1 MGLPPLTWPT
11 STSSK
16 QGLALAVV
24 RLALQFHALG
34 MGVLLELFPQL
45 CAGCKLPGQ
54 LLCRSCGSQL
64 DLTPRPVARAQLSR
78 GTSFI
83 AYHGVA
89 RTVLHQLKSG
99 GSVALAGLL
108 AARMF
113 PNAQVA
119 SLALAGARVLVPA
132 PSRRQ
137 ANRTRGF
144 SPAALLAQALAARG
158 RLLGLGLVVHQPLR
172 FTRTVQDQKLLDRAG
187 RQVNLEGSMVASPRV
202 SGGRFGTGV
211 AIIDDVV
218 TTGATLREATRALTQ
233 AGWQP
238 LTFVTFAETL

>member
-1 MGLPPLTWPT
+1 VGLPPLTWPT
-11 STSSK
+11 STGSE

-24 RLALQFHALG
+24 RLARPFHALG

-54 LLCRSCGSQL
+54 LLCRNCGAQL
-64 DLTPRPVARAQLSR
+64 GLSPRPVTRPLLST

-83 AYHGVA
+83 PYQGAA

-99 GSVALAGLL
+99 GSVTLAGLL

-113 PNAQVA
+113 PDAGVA
-119 SLALAGARVLVPA
+119 SLALAGSRVLVPA

-158 RLLGLGLVVHQPLR
+158 RLLGLDLVVHQPLR
-172 FTRTVQDQKLLDRAG
+172 FARTVQDQKLLDRAG
-187 RQVNLEGSMVASPRV
+187 RQVNLEGSMVASPPV
-202 SGGRFGTGV
+202 AGGRFGAGV

-218 TTGATLREATRALTQ
+218 TTGATLREATRALAQ